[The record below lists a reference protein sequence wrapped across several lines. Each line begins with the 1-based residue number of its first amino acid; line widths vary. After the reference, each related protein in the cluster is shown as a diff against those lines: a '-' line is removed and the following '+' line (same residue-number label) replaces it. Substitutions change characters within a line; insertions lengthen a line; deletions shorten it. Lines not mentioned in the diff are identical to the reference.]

1 MLCKCL
7 VTCLDYKRPVP
18 EKQLFFKNHVKNLS
32 ILIDNTPSLPYYE
45 NQRTA
50 MPLKRKVFH
59 MEVILGIDI
68 GGSTTKIVGLRTDGS
83 VLSMLRVRAEDQVT
97 SLYGALG
104 NYLTS
109 NGLTLKD
116 VRRVVLTG
124 VGASYVEGD
133 IYGLPT
139 CKVDEFS
146 ASGTGAL
153 ALSGQDSAVVVTM
166 GTGTAFMWAEKSGSV
181 RHLCGSGIGGGT
193 LGGLCRKLVGME
205 RFGQIKKLAASGDLG
220 QVDLT
225 IADITR
231 NPAPTLD
238 PTLTAANFGNLAED
252 ASPADLAAGAVNL
265 VLQAIGT
272 MTVLACQCCD
282 TKTVVLTGSMTTLDQ
297 VKPNF
302 ENFEK
307 LYGIHYIVPENATF
321 ATAIGAGLCSLG
333 KKSVRNC
340 R

>member
-1 MLCKCL
+1 MMEL
-7 VTCLDYKRPVP
+7 PG
-18 EKQLFFKNHVKNLS
+18 KNARQKG
-32 ILIDNTPSLPYYE
+32 ITIMD
-45 NQRTA
+45 
-50 MPLKRKVFH
+50 
-59 MEVILGIDI
+59 VILGIDI

-83 VLSMLRVRAEDQVT
+83 VVSMLRVRAEDQVT

-109 NGLTLKD
+109 SGLTLQD

-124 VGASYVEGD
+124 VGASYVDED
-133 IYGLPT
+133 IFGLPT

-153 ALSGQDSAVVVTM
+153 ALSGQEQAVVVTM
-166 GTGTAFMWAEKSGSV
+166 GTGTAFMWAERGGAV

-193 LGGLCRKLVGME
+193 LGGLCHKLVGME

-225 IADITR
+225 IKDITK

-282 TKTVVLTGSMTTLDQ
+282 TRTVVLTGSMTTLSQ

-321 ATAIGAGLCSLG
+321 ATAIGAGLCSL
-333 KKSVRNC
+333 KKKAVE
-340 R
+340 

>member
-1 MLCKCL
+1 M
-7 VTCLDYKRPVP
+7 
-18 EKQLFFKNHVKNLS
+18 
-32 ILIDNTPSLPYYE
+32 
-45 NQRTA
+45 
-50 MPLKRKVFH
+50 
-59 MEVILGIDI
+59 
-68 GGSTTKIVGLRTDGS
+68 
-83 VLSMLRVRAEDQVT
+83 T

-109 NGLTLKD
+109 NRLSLKD

-153 ALSGQDSAVVVTM
+153 ALSGQEQAVVVTM
-166 GTGTAFMWAEKSGSV
+166 GTGTAFLWAERGGAV

-205 RFGQIKKLAASGDLG
+205 RFGQIKKLAEKGDLS

-225 IADITR
+225 ISDITCH
-231 NPAPTLD
+231 PAPTLD

-252 ASPADLAAGAVNL
+252 AAPADLAAGAVNL

-272 MTVLACQCCD
+272 MTVLACQCCN
-282 TKTVVLTGSMTTLDQ
+282 TRTVVLTGSMTTLSQ

-302 ENFEK
+302 ENFEN

-321 ATAIGAGLCSLG
+321 ATAIGAGLCSL
-333 KKSVRNC
+333 KKKAVK
-340 R
+340 

>member
-1 MLCKCL
+1 M
-7 VTCLDYKRPVP
+7 
-18 EKQLFFKNHVKNLS
+18 FFKNHVKNLS

-166 GTGTAFMWAEKSGSV
+166 GTGTAFMWAEKDGTV

-205 RFGQIKKLAASGDLG
+205 RFGQIKKLAAQGDLG

-225 IADITR
+225 IADITC

-282 TKTVVLTGSMTTLDQ
+282 TRTVVLTGSMTTLSQ

-321 ATAIGAGLCSLG
+321 ATAIGAGLCSL
-333 KKSVRNC
+333 KKRAVE
-340 R
+340 

>member
-1 MLCKCL
+1 M
-7 VTCLDYKRPVP
+7 D
-18 EKQLFFKNHVKNLS
+18 
-32 ILIDNTPSLPYYE
+32 
-45 NQRTA
+45 
-50 MPLKRKVFH
+50 
-59 MEVILGIDI
+59 VILGIDI
-68 GGSTTKIVGLRTDGS
+68 GGSTTKIVGLDTRGS
-83 VLSMLRVRAEDQVT
+83 VCSMLRVRAEDQVT

-109 NGLTLKD
+109 NSLSLSD

-153 ALSGQDSAVVVTM
+153 ALSGQSSAVVVTM
-166 GTGTAFMWAEKSGSV
+166 GTGTAFLHAGPEGV

-205 RFGQIKKLAASGDLG
+205 RFGQIKRLAESGDLRR
-220 QVDLT
+220 VDLT
-225 IADITR
+225 IADISKS
-231 NPAPTLD
+231 AAESLD
-238 PTLTAANFGNLAED
+238 PDMTAANFGNLAED

-272 MTVLACQCCD
+272 MTVLACQSCGAD
-282 TKTVVLTGSMTTLDQ
+282 TVVLIGSMTTLTQ
-297 VKPNF
+297 AEANF
-302 ENFEK
+302 RLFER
-307 LYGIHYIVPENATF
+307 LYGIRYIIPENATF
-321 ATAIGAGLCSLG
+321 ATAIGAGLYSL
-333 KKSVRNC
+333 RDQAAE
-340 R
+340 

>member
-1 MLCKCL
+1 MRL
-7 VTCLDYKRPVP
+7 VP
-18 EKQLFFKNHVKNLS
+18 EKQSFFKIYVIILS
-32 ILIDNTPSLPYYE
+32 ILIDNSPPLPYDGKDQGGAASKSEGY
-45 NQRTA
+45 
-50 MPLKRKVFH
+50 H
-59 MEVILGIDI
+59 MDVILGIDI

-83 VLSMLRVRAEDQVT
+83 VVSMLRVRAEDQVT

-109 NGLTLKD
+109 NRLSLKD

-166 GTGTAFMWAEKSGSV
+166 GTGTAFLWAEKSGTV

-205 RFGQIKKLAASGDLG
+205 RFGQIKRLAEEGDLSH
-220 QVDLT
+220 VDLT
-225 IADITR
+225 IADITC
-231 NPAPTLD
+231 NPAATLD

-252 ASPADLAAGAVNL
+252 ASPADLAAGTVNL

-272 MTVLACQCCD
+272 MTVLACQCCN
-282 TKTVVLTGSMTTLDQ
+282 TRTVVLTGSMTTLSQ

-302 ENFEK
+302 ENFEN

-321 ATAIGAGLCSLG
+321 ATAIGAALYSM
-333 KKSVRNC
+333 R
-340 R
+340 RDR

>member
-1 MLCKCL
+1 M
-7 VTCLDYKRPVP
+7 D
-18 EKQLFFKNHVKNLS
+18 
-32 ILIDNTPSLPYYE
+32 
-45 NQRTA
+45 
-50 MPLKRKVFH
+50 
-59 MEVILGIDI
+59 VILGIDI
-68 GGSTTKIVGLRTDGS
+68 GGSTTKIVGLRADGS
-83 VLSMLRVRAEDQVT
+83 VISMLRVRAEDQVT

-109 NGLTLKD
+109 NHLTLKD

-124 VGASYVEGD
+124 VGASFVEGD

-166 GTGTAFMWAEKSGSV
+166 GTGTAFLWAEQDGSV

-205 RFGQIKKLAASGDLG
+205 RFGQIKKLAAQGDLN

-225 IADITR
+225 IRDITC

-238 PTLTAANFGNLAED
+238 PTRTAANFGNLAED
-252 ASPADLAAGAVNL
+252 ATPADLAAGAVNL

-272 MTVLACQCCD
+272 MTVLACQCCSSR
-282 TKTVVLTGSMTTLDQ
+282 TVVLTGSMTTLDQ
-297 VKPNF
+297 VQVNF
-302 ENFEK
+302 ENFEH
-307 LYGIHYIVPENATF
+307 LYGIHYIIPENATF
-321 ATAIGAGLCSLG
+321 ATAIGAGLCSLR
-333 KKSVRNC
+333 KKRIG
-340 R
+340 